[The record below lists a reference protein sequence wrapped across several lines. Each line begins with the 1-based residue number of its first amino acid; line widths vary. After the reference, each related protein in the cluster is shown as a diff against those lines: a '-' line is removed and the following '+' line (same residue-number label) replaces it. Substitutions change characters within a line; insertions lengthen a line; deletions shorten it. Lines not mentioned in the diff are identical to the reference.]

1 MSATNYAI
9 GLDYGTNSVRTLIVN
24 IANGREVASAVWN
37 YEHGTQGVILSRD
50 PNLAR
55 QHPAD
60 YVKGAEVTIKKA
72 LAQAKRAVRGFAP
85 DQIIGIGVDT
95 TGSTPLPV
103 DRHGIPLAFDKRF
116 AKHPAAM
123 AWLWKDH
130 TGIAEATEI
139 TALAGKIR
147 PQYLAKCGG
156 TYSSEWFFSKIL
168 HCLRTSPEVFDAAFS
183 WAECSD
189 WVPAMLTGTQ
199 APDKLTI
206 GVCAAGHK
214 AMYNDSWGGYPDA
227 EFLAQLDPKLG
238 ELRSR
243 LRPKAHSIDR
253 SVGGLTLEWARR
265 TGLPM
270 GLPVAVGAFDAH
282 LGGVGSGIAPGV
294 LVKILGTSAC
304 DMIVVP
310 LGEKLADIPG
320 LCGIVPG
327 SILPGCYGL
336 EAGQSAVGDIFNWFV
351 NYIQP
356 LGKKA
361 GSHEVLSAA
370 AAKMAP
376 GESGLLALDWNNGNR
391 TVLVDQ
397 RLTGLL
403 LGQTLYTT
411 PAEIYRALIEATAF
425 GALTI
430 ISRFEEYG
438 LKVDE
443 IVNCGGIA
451 EKNPLVM
458 QIYADVTGRPIKIS
472 RSAQTCALGAAIA
485 GAVVAGK
492 AAGGYS
498 NYPDAQKAMTGLK
511 SRVFKPNPAAHA
523 VYKELYSLY
532 RKLHDA
538 FGTQQ
543 TTGNLYDVM
552 KRLIEI
558 RNRARK

>member
-1 MSATNYAI
+1 MSATKYTI

-24 IANGREVASAVWN
+24 VANGREVASAVWN
-37 YEHGTQGVILSRD
+37 YEHSTQGVILSRD

-60 YVKGAEVTIKKA
+60 YVTGAEITIKKA
-72 LAQAKRAVRGFAP
+72 LALAKRAVRGFAP

-103 DRHGIPLAFDKRF
+103 DRNGRPVAFDRRF
-116 AKHPAAM
+116 AKNPAAM

-130 TGIAEATEI
+130 TGVAEAGEI
-139 TALAGKIR
+139 TALARKIR
-147 PQYLAKCGG
+147 PHYLAKCGG

-168 HCLRTSPEVFDAAFS
+168 HCLRTSPEVFDAAYL
-183 WAECSD
+183 WVECAD
-189 WVPAMLTGTQ
+189 WVPATLTGTE

-206 GVCAAGHK
+206 GICAAGHK
-214 AMYNDSWGGYPDA
+214 GMFNDAWGGYPDA
-227 EFLAQLDPKLG
+227 EFLGQLDSKLG

-243 LRPKAHSIDR
+243 LRPKANSIDR
-253 SVGGLTLEWARR
+253 AVGGLTADWAKR
-265 TGLPM
+265 TGLPV

-282 LGGVGSGIAPGV
+282 LGGVGSGIAPGT
-294 LVKILGTSAC
+294 LVKIIGTSTC
-304 DMIVVP
+304 DMMVVP

-327 SILPGCYGL
+327 SILPGYYGL

-361 GSHEVLSAA
+361 GSHEALSAA

-430 ISRFEEYG
+430 INRFEEYG
-438 LKVDE
+438 VKVE
-443 IVNCGGIA
+443 QIVNCGGIA

-472 RSAQTCALGAAIA
+472 RSGQTCALGAAIA

-492 AAGGYS
+492 AAGGYA
-498 NYPDAQKAMTGLK
+498 NYADAQKAMTGLK
-511 SRVFKPNPAAHA
+511 SRVFQPNPAAHA

-543 TTGNLYDVM
+543 AGGSLYDVM
-552 KRLIEI
+552 KQLIEV
-558 RNRARK
+558 RNRARR